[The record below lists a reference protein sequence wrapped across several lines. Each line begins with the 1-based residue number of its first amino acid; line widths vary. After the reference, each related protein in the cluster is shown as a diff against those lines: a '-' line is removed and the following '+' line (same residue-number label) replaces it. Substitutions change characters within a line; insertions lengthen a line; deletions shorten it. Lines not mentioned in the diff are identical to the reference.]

1 MKLSL
6 LPSAKISWFKT
17 PTSRVNGVFITSRAP
32 NTSSKS
38 SKYGLHVGEAPV
50 LLLSCGYIGF
60 IFIFKVCVLPFN
72 FFNVFSGPF
81 SLTAILILIQIRCC
95 FEVCKSRICPSTD
108 KLISWFVIQ
117 TNALSFFSGT
127 GSSLVSAWVLVFSF
141 NISWFYWCPGNCTLY
156 WTWNCSFCLQTWA
169 TWKVNFLHT
178 CKVVILFKPF
188 TKTRKWGV
196 IHRMQIKLIASS

>member
-95 FEVCKSRICPSTD
+95 FEVCKSRICPSTY
-108 KLISWFVIQ
+108 KLSLGLLFRP
-117 TNALSFFSGT
+117 TLFLFF
-127 GSSLVSAWVLVFSF
+127 LVLAV
-141 NISWFYWCPGNCTLY
+141 
-156 WTWNCSFCLQTWA
+156 
-169 TWKVNFLHT
+169 H
-178 CKVVILFKPF
+178 
-188 TKTRKWGV
+188 
-196 IHRMQIKLIASS
+196 